1 MNITSS
7 TALRNDY
14 GKIAALAKETAEPVY
29 ITRNGDGDTVLMDLK
44 AFEKREQMLK
54 LRERLLISEK
64 ERIAGEVLTLDE
76 ADRRLREK
84 FCGKD

>member
-14 GKIAALAKETAEPVY
+14 GKIAALAKQTEEPIY

-44 AFEKREQMLK
+44 AFEKREQLLK
-54 LRERLLISEK
+54 LRERLLVSEK
-64 ERIAGEVLTLDE
+64 ERIAGDVLTLDE

>member
-7 TALRNDY
+7 TSLRNDY
-14 GKIAALAKETAEPVY
+14 NRIAAIAKETAEPVY

-44 AFEKREQMLK
+44 AFEKREQLLK
-54 LRERLLISEK
+54 LRERLLISEQ
-64 ERIAGEVLTLDE
+64 ERLSGQTMTLDE

>member
-14 GKIAALAKETAEPVY
+14 GKIAALAKKTEEPIY

-44 AFEKREQMLK
+44 AFEKREQLLK
-54 LRERLLISEK
+54 LRERLLVSEK
-64 ERIAGEVLTLDE
+64 ERIAGDVLTLDE

>member
-14 GKIAALAKETAEPVY
+14 GKIAALAKKTEEPIY

-44 AFEKREQMLK
+44 AFEKREQLLK
-54 LRERLLISEK
+54 LRERLLVSEK
-64 ERIAGEVLTLDE
+64 ELIAGEVLTLDE

>member
-7 TALRNDY
+7 TSLRNDY
-14 GKIAALAKETAEPVY
+14 NRIAALAKETEEPIY

-44 AFEKREQMLK
+44 AFEKREHLLR

-64 ERIAGEVLTLDE
+64 ERIAGETMSLDE
-76 ADRRLREK
+76 AAKELEEK
-84 FCGKD
+84 FRGKE